1 VAEPPQ
7 VRHLCPLDGES
18 ALWGLEG
25 ATVILS
31 IVKRVRL
38 VPGFLKRAYIRF
50 VRFQIRHPV
59 DQLLEPT
66 RGEIAQLRE
75 EVAAIRSQ
83 LDLAIADSGPFAQL
97 DQRQRST
104 EAMLATLELTVQDV
118 VERIERTNQELGEA
132 AGAISKLELDRSADE
147 AELRM
152 QRSRLELVLREARRA
167 LPGTLREE
175 QRATLTKELE
185 RLLGEHY
192 EEFEVAFR
200 GSRESV
206 RERQK
211 AYLDDVL
218 LLRALKAPVLD
229 LGCGR
234 GEWLE
239 LLRDHGVEAYGVDM
253 NERFVDE
260 NRERGL
266 DVRHEDALEHLR
278 GLPESSV
285 AAVTAFHLIE
295 HLELELLLDLV
306 DEALRALRPGGLL
319 LFETPNPTNLDVGA
333 STFHID
339 PTHRKPVHPL
349 WLEFLLT
356 TRGFVDVE
364 LRYLN
369 PSREVKVPV
378 PSVDGDDPELLRT
391 LADAVFFGPRD
402 YGALARK
409 STPAAG

>member
-1 VAEPPQ
+1 M
-7 VRHLCPLDGES
+7 G
-18 ALWGLEG
+18 
-25 ATVILS
+25 
-31 IVKRVRL
+31 L
-38 VPGFLKRAYIRF
+38 VPGFLKRLYIRY
-50 VRFQIRHPV
+50 VRYQIRYPV

-66 RGEIAQLRE
+66 RGEIAQLRDE
-75 EVAAIRSQ
+75 LAAIRSQ

-104 EAMLATLELTVQDV
+104 EAMVATVELTVQDV
-118 VERIERTNQELGEA
+118 ADRVERINNELPA
-132 AGAISKLELDRSADE
+132 AISKLELDRAADE

-167 LPGTLREE
+167 LPGTLSEE
-175 QRATLTKELE
+175 QRVTLTNELE
-185 RLLGEHY
+185 RMLGEHY

-211 AYLDDVL
+211 IYLDEIL
-218 LLRALKAPVLD
+218 PLRALNAPVLD

-239 LLRDHGVEAYGVDM
+239 LLGEHGVEAYGVDT
-253 NERFVDE
+253 NERFVEE
-260 NRERGL
+260 NRERRL
-266 DVRHEDALEHLR
+266 DVRYEDALEHLR
-278 GLPESSV
+278 GLPGSSL
-285 AAVTAFHLIE
+285 AAVTAFHVIE
-295 HLELELLLDLV
+295 HLALEVFLDIV
-306 DEALRALRPGGLL
+306 DEALRVLQPGGLL

-356 TRGFVDVE
+356 TRGFVDVK

-378 PSVDGDDPELLRT
+378 PSVDGEDPAVLQA
-391 LADAVFFGPRD
+391 LAEAVLFGPRD

>member
-1 VAEPPQ
+1 M
-7 VRHLCPLDGES
+7 PL
-18 ALWGLEG
+18 ALEG
-25 ATVILS
+25 QRS
-31 IVKRVRL
+31 FSRIVKRVSL
-38 VPGFLKRAYIRF
+38 VPGFIKRAYIRF
-50 VRFQIRHPV
+50 IRFQVRHPV
-59 DQLLEPT
+59 DQLVG
-66 RGEIAQLRE
+66 GEIAQLQE

-83 LDLAIADSGPFAQL
+83 LDLAVADSGPFAQL

-104 EAMLATLELTVQDV
+104 EAMLATVELTVQDV
-118 VERIERTNQELGEA
+118 AERVERMNNELPA
-132 AGAISKLELDRSADE
+132 AISKLELDRAADE

-167 LPGTLREE
+167 LPGTLSEE
-175 QRATLTKELE
+175 QRVTLANELE

-211 AYLDDVL
+211 VYLDDVL
-218 LLRALKAPVLD
+218 PLRALNAPVLD

-239 LLRDHGVEAYGVDM
+239 LLGDHGVDAYGVDM
-253 NERFVDE
+253 NEPFVEE

-278 GLPESSV
+278 NLPESSL

-295 HLELELLLDLV
+295 HVELEMLLDLV

-319 LFETPNPTNLDVGA
+319 LFETPNPTNLGVGA

-378 PSVDGDDPELLRT
+378 PSVDGEDPELLRT
-391 LADAVFFGPRD
+391 LADAVLFGPRD

>member
-1 VAEPPQ
+1 VKLLPA
-7 VRHLCPLDGES
+7 
-18 ALWGLEG
+18 
-25 ATVILS
+25 S
-31 IVKRVRL
+31 IKRT
-38 VPGFLKRAYIRF
+38 YIRF

-59 DQLLEPT
+59 EQLVYPT
-66 RGEIAQLRE
+66 QIELAEVRE

-83 LDLAIADSGPFAQL
+83 LDLTVAESGPFAQL

-104 EAMLATLELTVQDV
+104 EAMLATVELTVQDLV
-118 VERIERTNQELGEA
+118 DRIERTGEELRKA
-132 AGAISKLELDRSADE
+132 ADAIAKLELHNAADRS
-147 AELRM
+147 ELRM

-167 LPGTLREE
+167 LPGTFTEE
-175 QRATLTKELE
+175 QGMTLTRELD

-200 GSRESV
+200 GSRDSV

-218 LLRALKAPVLD
+218 VLKSLKAPVLD

-239 LLRDHGVEAYGVDM
+239 LLGDHGIEAYGIDL

-266 DVRHEDALEHLR
+266 DVRQEDALAHLR
-278 GLPESSV
+278 GLPESSLS
-285 AAVTAFHLIE
+285 AVSAFHLIE
-295 HLELELLLDLV
+295 HLEVEALLDLV
-306 DEALRALRPGGLL
+306 DEALRAVRPGGLL
-319 LFETPNPTNLDVGA
+319 LLETPNPTNLGVGA

-369 PSREVKVPV
+369 PAPEASVSV
-378 PSVDGDDPELLRT
+378 PSVDGNDPELLRA
-391 LADAVFFGPRD
+391 LADAVLFGPRD

-409 STPAAG
+409 TTPPAG

>member
-1 VAEPPQ
+1 MKV
-7 VRHLCPLDGES
+7 
-18 ALWGLEG
+18 
-25 ATVILS
+25 
-31 IVKRVRL
+31 
-38 VPGFLKRAYIRF
+38 VPGFIKRAYIRF

-59 DQLLEPT
+59 DQLVQPV
-66 RGEIAQLRE
+66 RADIAQVRE

-97 DQRQRST
+97 DQRQRSA
-104 EAMLATLELTVQDV
+104 EAMLATVELTVQDL
-118 VERIERTNQELGEA
+118 VERIERSREELRDA
-132 AGAISKLELDRSADE
+132 AEAISQLEVDSEAGR

-167 LPGTLREE
+167 LPGPFAEE
-175 QRATLTKELE
+175 QHATLTRELD

-192 EEFEVAFR
+192 GDFETAFR
-200 GSRESV
+200 GSRDSV

-211 AYLDDVL
+211 AYLEDVL
-218 LLRALKAPVLD
+218 ALKGLRAPVLD

-239 LLRDHGVEAYGVDM
+239 LLSDHEIPAYGIDT
-253 NERFVDE
+253 NERFTGE
-260 NRERGL
+260 NRDRGL
-266 DVRHEDALEHLR
+266 DVRQEDALGHMR
-278 GLPESSV
+278 SLPESSV

-295 HLELELLLDLV
+295 HLELETLLDLV
-306 DEALRALRPGGLL
+306 DNALRVLRPGGLL
-319 LFETPNPTNLDVGA
+319 ILETPNPTNLAVGA

-339 PTHRKPVHPL
+339 PTHQKPVHPL

-364 LRYLN
+364 IRYLN
-369 PSREVKVPV
+369 PAPEIQVTV

-391 LADAVFFGPRD
+391 LANAVLFGPRD
-402 YGALARK
+402 YGALGRK
-409 STPAAG
+409 PTPTAG

>member
-1 VAEPPQ
+1 
-7 VRHLCPLDGES
+7 
-18 ALWGLEG
+18 
-25 ATVILS
+25 
-31 IVKRVRL
+31 VRL
-38 VPGFLKRAYIRF
+38 VPGFIKRAYIRF

-59 DQLLEPT
+59 DQLVQPM
-66 RGEIAQLRE
+66 RADIAHVRD

-97 DQRQRST
+97 DQRQRSA
-104 EAMLATLELTVQDV
+104 EAMLATVELTVQDL
-118 VERIERTNQELGEA
+118 VERIERSREELRDVA
-132 AGAISKLELDRSADE
+132 DAISHLEVDSEAGR

-167 LPGTLREE
+167 LPGPLAEE
-175 QRATLTKELE
+175 QHETLTRELD

-192 EEFEVAFR
+192 GDFETAFR
-200 GSRESV
+200 GSRDSV

-211 AYLDDVL
+211 AYLEDVL
-218 LLRALKAPVLD
+218 ALKGLRAPLLD

-239 LLRDHGVEAYGVDM
+239 LLSDHEIAAYGIDT
-253 NERFVDE
+253 NERFAGE
-260 NRERGL
+260 NRDRGL
-266 DVRHEDALEHLR
+266 DVRQEDALEHMR
-278 GLPESSV
+278 SLPESSV

-295 HLELELLLDLV
+295 HLELETLLDLV
-306 DEALRALRPGGLL
+306 DNALRVLRPGGLL
-319 LFETPNPTNLDVGA
+319 ILETPNPTNLAVGA

-339 PTHRKPVHPL
+339 PTHQKPVHPL

-364 LRYLN
+364 IRYLN
-369 PSREVKVPV
+369 PAPELQVTV

-391 LADAVFFGPRD
+391 LANAVLFGPRD
-402 YGALARK
+402 YGALGRK
-409 STPAAG
+409 PTPTAG

>member
-1 VAEPPQ
+1 
-7 VRHLCPLDGES
+7 
-18 ALWGLEG
+18 
-25 ATVILS
+25 
-31 IVKRVRL
+31 VRL
-38 VPGFLKRAYIRF
+38 VPGSIKRAYIRF
-50 VRFQIRHPV
+50 VRFQVRHPV
-59 DQLLEPT
+59 DQLVQPV
-66 RGEIAQLRE
+66 RADIAQVRE

-104 EAMLATLELTVQDV
+104 EAMFATVELTVQDL
-118 VERIERTNQELGEA
+118 VERIEGTSQALREA
-132 AGAISKLELDRSADE
+132 ADAISKLELHGAADQS
-147 AELRM
+147 ELRM

-167 LPGTLREE
+167 LPGKLDEG
-175 QRATLTKELE
+175 QQITLTRELE

-200 GSRESV
+200 GSRDSV

-211 AYLDDVL
+211 AYLEDVL
-218 LLRALKAPVLD
+218 ALRTLKAPILD

-239 LLRDHGVEAYGVDM
+239 LLGDQGLEAYGVDM

-266 DVRHEDALEHLR
+266 DVRHEDALQHLR
-278 GLPESSV
+278 DLPESALAGIS
-285 AAVTAFHLIE
+285 AFHLIE
-295 HLELELLLDLV
+295 HLELEVILDLV

-319 LFETPNPTNLDVGA
+319 LLETPNPTNLDVGA
-333 STFHID
+333 STFYID

-369 PSREVKVPV
+369 PAREVKVPV
-378 PSVDGDDPELLRT
+378 PSVDGDDPDLLRA
-391 LADAVFFGPRD
+391 LADAVLFGPRD

-409 STPAAG
+409 STPPPS

>member
-1 VAEPPQ
+1 
-7 VRHLCPLDGES
+7 
-18 ALWGLEG
+18 
-25 ATVILS
+25 
-31 IVKRVRL
+31 
-38 VPGFLKRAYIRF
+38 
-50 VRFQIRHPV
+50 
-59 DQLLEPT
+59 
-66 RGEIAQLRE
+66 
-75 EVAAIRSQ
+75 
-83 LDLAIADSGPFAQL
+83 
-97 DQRQRST
+97 
-104 EAMLATLELTVQDV
+104 M
-118 VERIERTNQELGEA
+118 
-132 AGAISKLELDRSADE
+132 
-147 AELRM
+147 
-152 QRSRLELVLREARRA
+152 
-167 LPGTLREE
+167 
-175 QRATLTKELE
+175 
-185 RLLGEHY
+185 LGEHY

-211 AYLDDVL
+211 IYLDEIL
-218 LLRALKAPVLD
+218 PLRALNAPVLD

-239 LLRDHGVEAYGVDM
+239 LLGEHGVEAYGVDT
-253 NERFVDE
+253 NERFVEE

-266 DVRHEDALEHLR
+266 AVRYEDALEHLR
-278 GLPESSV
+278 GLPGSSL
-285 AAVTAFHLIE
+285 AAVTAFHVIE
-295 HLELELLLDLV
+295 HLALEVFLDIV
-306 DEALRALRPGGLL
+306 DEALRVLLPGGLL

-356 TRGFVDVE
+356 TRGFVDVK

-378 PSVDGDDPELLRT
+378 PSVDGEDPAVLQA
-391 LADAVFFGPRD
+391 LAEAVLFGPRD

>member
-1 VAEPPQ
+1 V
-7 VRHLCPLDGES
+7 G
-18 ALWGLEG
+18 
-25 ATVILS
+25 
-31 IVKRVRL
+31 L

-50 VRFQIRHPV
+50 IRFQIRHPV

-66 RGEIAQLRE
+66 RGEIAQLRQE
-75 EVAAIRSQ
+75 LAAIRSQ

-104 EAMLATLELTVQDV
+104 EAMVATVELTVQDV
-118 VERIERTNQELGEA
+118 ADRVERINNELPA
-132 AGAISKLELDRSADE
+132 AISKLELDRAGDE

-167 LPGTLREE
+167 LPGTMSEE
-175 QRATLTKELE
+175 QRATLTNELE
-185 RLLGEHY
+185 RMLGEHY

-211 AYLDDVL
+211 IYLDEVL
-218 LLRALKAPVLD
+218 PLRALNAPVLD

-239 LLRDHGVEAYGVDM
+239 LLGEHGVEAYGVDT
-253 NERFVDE
+253 NERFVGE
-260 NRERGL
+260 NRQRGL

-278 GLPESSV
+278 ELPGSSL
-285 AAVTAFHLIE
+285 AAVTAFHVIE
-295 HLELELLLDLV
+295 HLALEVFLDIV
-306 DEALRALRPGGLL
+306 DEALRVLRPGGLL

-356 TRGFVDVE
+356 TRGFVDVK

-378 PSVDGDDPELLRT
+378 PSVDGEDPAVLQA
-391 LADAVFFGPRD
+391 LAEAVLFGPRD

>member
-1 VAEPPQ
+1 V
-7 VRHLCPLDGES
+7 S
-18 ALWGLEG
+18 
-25 ATVILS
+25 
-31 IVKRVRL
+31 L

-50 VRFQIRHPV
+50 VRYQIRYPV

-66 RGEIAQLRE
+66 RGEIAQLHE
-75 EVAAIRSQ
+75 ELAAIRSQ

-104 EAMLATLELTVQDV
+104 EAMVATVELTVQDV
-118 VERIERTNQELGEA
+118 AERVERINSELPA
-132 AGAISKLELDRSADE
+132 AISKLELDRAADE

-152 QRSRLELVLREARRA
+152 QRSRLELVLREVRRA
-167 LPGTLREE
+167 LPGTMSEE
-175 QRATLTKELE
+175 QRSTLTNELE
-185 RLLGEHY
+185 RMLGEHY

-211 AYLDDVL
+211 TYLDEVL
-218 LLRALKAPVLD
+218 PLRALSAPVLD

-239 LLRDHGVEAYGVDM
+239 LLGEHGLEAYGVDT
-253 NERFVDE
+253 NERFVEE

-278 GLPESSV
+278 GLPGASL
-285 AAVTAFHLIE
+285 AAVTAFHVIE
-295 HLELELLLDLV
+295 HLELEVFLDVV
-306 DEALRALRPGGLL
+306 DEALRVLRPGGLV

-356 TRGFVDVE
+356 TRGFVDVQ

-378 PSVDGDDPELLRT
+378 PSVDGEDPAVLQA
-391 LADAVFFGPRD
+391 LAEAVLFGPRD